1 MLTPEGWTRHTEST
15 FSAPVPADITEYKPS
30 ADPNAPCSVN
40 SQPATEPAQSF
51 G

>member
-15 FSAPVPADITEYKPS
+15 FSAPVPADITEYTPS
-30 ADPNAPCSVN
+30 ADPNAPCSA
-40 SQPATEPAQSF
+40 QPAAELSQSL